1 MRIGGGV
8 GAGSGVKRL
17 TGVAEASAARGWMS
31 VGRLAGAFVLAPSV
45 VSSSSAS
52 MFFATWIR
60 FAGVGGST
68 SGAASSSEAN
78 VGADARG
85 ERARRGGGVG
95 GGSAAVRRIVLALSS
110 TSSLPLANR
119 FSVRA
124 QSALSNGRFCVVA
137 SSSSIESGAN
147 LGNATCDGVGIES
160 IALGG
165 GVITRRR
172 GFRLRSS
179 EDEGGDD
186 DSLGSARL
194 ALHQNSR
201 RLTAPT

>member
-8 GAGSGVKRL
+8 GAGSGVKWRL
-17 TGVAEASAARGWMS
+17 TGVAEASAASGWMS
-31 VGRLAGAFVLAPSV
+31 VGRLAGALVLAPSV

-52 MFFATWIR
+52 TAATWIR

-68 SGAASSSEAN
+68 SGAPSSTEAS
-78 VGADARG
+78 VGADAHG
-85 ERARRGGGVG
+85 ERNRRGGGVG
-95 GGSAAVRRIVLALSS
+95 GGSGVRRIVLALSS
-110 TSSLPLANR
+110 TSSPPFANR

-137 SSSSIESGAN
+137 SSSSIESDDAN

-172 GFRLRSS
+172 GFRRRSS
-179 EDEGGDD
+179 EDDGGDD